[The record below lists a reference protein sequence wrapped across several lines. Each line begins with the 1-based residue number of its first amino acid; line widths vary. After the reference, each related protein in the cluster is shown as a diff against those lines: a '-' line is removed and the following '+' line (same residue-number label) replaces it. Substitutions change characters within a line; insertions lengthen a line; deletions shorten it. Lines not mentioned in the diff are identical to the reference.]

1 MLQKLPQTSLGL
13 VNNARAYIIGT
24 PVYDRESTMKQLL
37 GLLLATVVSLASLT
51 GYSQENQSNAKG
63 AGMVKVTMETSKG
76 VITLELDREKA
87 PATVENFINYAR
99 AGHYDGTVFHRVIPG
114 FMIQGGGFD
123 SDMKQKPTNSPVKIE
138 ADNGLKNTK
147 GTVAMARTS
156 DPNSATSQF
165 FINVSDNGFLDYK
178 AATPQG
184 WGYAVFGKVTG
195 GMDVVEAIEKVE
207 TGNSSGHQNVPLED
221 VIIQK
226 VTVEE

>member
-1 MLQKLPQTSLGL
+1 
-13 VNNARAYIIGT
+13 
-24 PVYDRESTMKQLL
+24 MKQLF
-37 GLLLATVVSLASLT
+37 GLILATVVGLLPLT
-51 GYSQENQSNAKG
+51 GYSQDNQSNAKG
-63 AGMVKVTMETSKG
+63 AGMVKVTMETNKG
-76 VITLELDREKA
+76 VITLELDGDKA
-87 PATVENFINYAR
+87 PVTVENFVKYAR
-99 AGHYDGTVFHRVIPG
+99 SGHYDGTVFHRVIPG

-123 SDMKQKPTNSPVKIE
+123 GEMNQKATNPPIRIE

-165 FINVSDNGFLDYK
+165 FINVADNGFLDYQSS
-178 AATPQG
+178 TTQG

-195 GMDVVEAIEKVE
+195 GMDVVESIEKVT

-221 VIIQK
+221 VIIEK